1 MYLMKKG
8 HRTKEAQN
16 AKDRDKKLKEG
27 YDVIDKSGKVL
38 TPATGGRTYTAV
50 EYNAIVAERD
60 KALKALAELKAK

>member
-8 HRTKEAQN
+8 HRTLNVEN
-16 AKDRDKKLKEG
+16 AKKRDKLLKDG
-27 YDVIDKSGKVL
+27 YDSIDKKGKVL

-60 KALKALAELKAK
+60 KALKALADLKAK